1 MKLTWFGGKTL
12 RIHIGGEILVCEA
25 DGALANIDRRELLS
39 GADKAFSM
47 RDGGPA
53 IDAARWQP
61 RRPAALI
68 DEAKRPEVLVHEIGS
83 SSVLVDA
90 VGEPPLLLL
99 AASVSAGRWGR
110 DAVVVAFAGDVAGAM
125 LHDVSPRLIAL
136 AMAEPDADAA
146 ISQLRNRLGSTALVA
161 LEPGMALEV

>member
-12 RIHIGGEILVCEA
+12 RIHIGGEILVCDA
-25 DGALANIDRRELLS
+25 DGAPGHIDRHELLS
-39 GADKAFSM
+39 GADRAFAMSG
-47 RDGGPA
+47 GGPA

-99 AASVSAGRWGR
+99 TASVSAGRWGR
-110 DAVVVAFAGDVAGAM
+110 DAVVVAFAGDVADGM
-125 LHDVSPRLIAL
+125 LRDLSPRLMAL
-136 AMAEPDADAA
+136 AMSEPDADAA
-146 ISQLRNRLGSTALVA
+146 ISRLRDRLGSTALVA